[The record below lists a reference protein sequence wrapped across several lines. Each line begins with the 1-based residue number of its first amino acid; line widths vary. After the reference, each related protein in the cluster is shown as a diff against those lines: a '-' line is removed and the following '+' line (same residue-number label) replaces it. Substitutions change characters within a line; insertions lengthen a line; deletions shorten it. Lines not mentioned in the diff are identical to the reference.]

1 VTADYRFRT
10 AFAVAFGLLAPSLL
24 VGCGGSEPR
33 WVPNEV
39 LLAEIVTM
47 NPETE
52 AKQVGNAVRQF
63 FDEALLMGNSDQ
75 GLTGNKRK
83 DRYRDA
89 FAVLRSS
96 YLNGGAVVSG
106 FNVCFPESYSPP
118 KDSGVPQLMIYGWEC
133 QLIQGNGPSVA
144 LLRKDPLVARY
155 LDAKGDLVAAGDID
169 LMHDDLN
176 GAMYRIDPSNSQ
188 RPLYPDAQGN
198 LEKILNQWER
208 PSIGE

>member
-1 VTADYRFRT
+1 MSRLFRLGCVVV
-10 AFAVAFGLLAPSLL
+10 FSSLLA
-24 VGCGGSEPR
+24 GCGGSESR
-33 WVPNEV
+33 WVPNEA
-39 LLAEIVTM
+39 LLAEIVTI

-52 AKQVGNAVRQF
+52 AKQVGKAVRRY
-63 FDEALLMGNSDQ
+63 FDEALVDGKK
-75 GLTGNKRK
+75 GKRLTGKKRK

-89 FAVLRSS
+89 FAALRSS
-96 YLNGGAVVSG
+96 YLDGGPVVSG

-118 KDSGVPQLMIYGWEC
+118 KDSEVPQLMIYGWEC

>member
-1 VTADYRFRT
+1 MSRLFRLGWVVV
-10 AFAVAFGLLAPSLL
+10 FSSLLA
-24 VGCGGSEPR
+24 GCGGSVSR
-33 WVPNEV
+33 WVPNEA

-52 AKQVGNAVRQF
+52 AKQVGKAVRQF
-63 FDEALLMGNSDQ
+63 FDEALAMGNSDKL
-75 GLTGNKRK
+75 LTGKKRK

-89 FAVLRSS
+89 FAVLRST
-96 YLNGGAVVSG
+96 YLDGGAVVSG

-118 KDSGVPQLMIYGWEC
+118 KDSEVPQLMIYGWEC